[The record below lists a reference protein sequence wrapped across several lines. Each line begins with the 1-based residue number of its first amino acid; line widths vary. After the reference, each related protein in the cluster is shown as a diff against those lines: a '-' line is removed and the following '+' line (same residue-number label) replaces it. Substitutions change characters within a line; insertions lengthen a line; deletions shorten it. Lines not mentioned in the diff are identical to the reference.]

1 MHDGWVGGRSGWTQL
16 WEQDGEERRKIK
28 SCHGWKQTRRNIQTY
43 KQEAVTQNQ
52 FSVIMENQAPAT
64 HQ

>member
-1 MHDGWVGGRSGWTQL
+1 MDGNRHV
-16 WEQDGEERRKIK
+16 E
-28 SCHGWKQTRRNIQTY
+28 TY

-64 HQ
+64 RQ